1 MLCSFFNKDGEPL
14 ESSPEHTLHKACK
27 LPPSLLGRYY
37 FFYSENNIRMVNFMY
52 PAADGR
58 LKTLNFVI
66 NNAAYLDAILTCGE
80 RVDGSSLFPF
90 IEAGSSDLYVVPR
103 FRTAFVDPFAEI
115 PTLSMLCSFF
125 NKDGEPLES
134 SPEHTLHKACK
145 LPPSLLGR
153 YYFFYSENNI
163 RMVNFMYPAADGRLK
178 TLNFVINNAAYLDA
192 ILTCGERVDGSSLF
206 PFIEAGSSDLYVVP
220 RFRTAFVDPF
230 AEIPTLSMLCSFFN
244 KDGEPLESS
253 PEHTLH
259 KACKA
264 FTDVTGMEFQAMGE
278 LEYYVIS
285 PDTGMFQATDQR
297 GYHES
302 APYAK
307 FNDFRTQCMSYIAQT
322 GGQIKYGHSEVGNF
336 TLDGMIYEQ
345 NEIEFLPVRAE
356 DAADQLMIAKWV
368 IRNLGYRYGY
378 NVTFA
383 PKITAGKAG
392 SGLHV
397 HMRIVKDGQNQM
409 LKDGVLSETARK
421 AIAGM
426 MELAPSITAFGNTN
440 PTSYFRL
447 VPHQEAPTN
456 VCWGDRNRSVLVR
469 VPLGWAA
476 KTDMCTLAN
485 PLESE
490 SHFDTS
496 QKQTVEMRSPD
507 GSADLYQLL
516 AGLAVACRHGFEI
529 EQALDIA
536 KRTYVNVNI
545 HQKENE
551 DKLKALAQLPDSCA
565 ASAECLQK
573 QRAVFEQYNVFSPA
587 MIDGIIRKLRSYED
601 KTLRADLE
609 GKPEEMLELV
619 HKYFH
624 CG

>member
-1 MLCSFFNKDGEPL
+1 MMNQELL
-14 ESSPEHTLHKACK
+14 MSPNRLVTFLQKPAAEFTKADIIN
-27 LPPSLLGRYY
+27 YIQQN
-37 FFYSENNIRMVNFMY
+37 EIRMVNFMY

-66 NNAAYLDAILTCGE
+66 NNASYLDAILTCGE

-90 IEAGSSDLYVVPR
+90 IEAGSSDLYVIPR

-115 PTLSMLCSFF
+115 PTLVMLCSFF

-134 SPEHTLHKACK
+134 SPE
-145 LPPSLLGR
+145 
-153 YYFFYSENNI
+153 Y
-163 RMVNFMYPAADGRLK
+163 
-178 TLNFVINNAAYLDA
+178 
-192 ILTCGERVDGSSLF
+192 
-206 PFIEAGSSDLYVVP
+206 
-220 RFRTAFVDPF
+220 
-230 AEIPTLSMLCSFFN
+230 
-244 KDGEPLESS
+244 
-253 PEHTLH
+253 TLH

-285 PDTGMFQATDQR
+285 EDDGLFPATDQR

-302 APYAK
+302 GPYAK
-307 FNDFRTQCMSYIAQT
+307 FNDFRTQCMSYIAPT

-336 TLDGMIYEQ
+336 MLDGKVYEQ
-345 NEIEFLPVRAE
+345 NEIEFLPVNAE
-356 DAADQLMIAKWV
+356 NAADQLMIAKWV
-368 IRNLGYRYGY
+368 IRNLAYQYGY
-378 NVTFA
+378 DITFA
-383 PKITAGKAG
+383 PKITVGKAG
-392 SGLHV
+392 SGLHI
-397 HMRIVKDGQNQM
+397 HMRMMKDGQNQM
-409 LKDGVLSETARK
+409 LKDGALSDTARK

-426 MELAPSITAFGNTN
+426 MQLAPSITAFGNTN

-469 VPLGWAA
+469 VPLGWSAQ
-476 KTDMCTLAN
+476 TDMCALAN
-485 PLESE
+485 PLESD
-490 SHFDTS
+490 SNYDTT

-529 EQALDIA
+529 ENALAIA
-536 KRTYVNVNI
+536 EQTYVNVNI
-545 HQKENE
+545 HQKENA

-565 ASAECLQK
+565 ASADCLQK
-573 QRAVFEQYNVFSPA
+573 QRTVFEQYNVFSPA
-587 MIDGIIRKLRSYED
+587 MIDGIISRLRSYND
-601 KTLRADLE
+601 ATLRKDIQD
-609 GKPEEMLELV
+609 KPEEMLALV
-619 HKYFH
+619 SKFFH

>member
-1 MLCSFFNKDGEPL
+1 MMNQELLMGPNRLVTFLQKPAAEF
-14 ESSPEHTLHKACK
+14 TKADIIN
-27 LPPSLLGRYY
+27 YIQQN
-37 FFYSENNIRMVNFMY
+37 EIRMVNFMY

-66 NNAAYLDAILTCGE
+66 NNASYLDAILTCGE

-90 IEAGSSDLYVVPR
+90 IEAGSSDLYVIPR

-115 PTLSMLCSFF
+115 PTLVMLCSFF

-134 SPEHTLHKACK
+134 SPE
-145 LPPSLLGR
+145 
-153 YYFFYSENNI
+153 Y
-163 RMVNFMYPAADGRLK
+163 
-178 TLNFVINNAAYLDA
+178 
-192 ILTCGERVDGSSLF
+192 
-206 PFIEAGSSDLYVVP
+206 
-220 RFRTAFVDPF
+220 
-230 AEIPTLSMLCSFFN
+230 
-244 KDGEPLESS
+244 
-253 PEHTLH
+253 TLH

-285 PDTGMFQATDQR
+285 EDDGLFPATDQR

-302 APYAK
+302 GPYAK

-336 TLDGMIYEQ
+336 MLDGKVYEQ
-345 NEIEFLPVRAE
+345 NEIEFLPVNAE
-356 DAADQLMIAKWV
+356 NAADQLMIAKWV
-368 IRNLGYRYGY
+368 IRNLAYQYGY
-378 NVTFA
+378 DITFA
-383 PKITAGKAG
+383 PKITVGKAG
-392 SGLHV
+392 SGLHI
-397 HMRIVKDGQNQM
+397 HMRMMKDGQNQM
-409 LKDGVLSETARK
+409 LKDGALSDTARK

-426 MELAPSITAFGNTN
+426 MQLAPSITAFGNTN

-469 VPLGWAA
+469 VPLGWSAQ
-476 KTDMCTLAN
+476 TDMCALAN
-485 PLESE
+485 PLESD
-490 SHFDTS
+490 SNYDTT

-529 EQALDIA
+529 ENALAIA
-536 KRTYVNVNI
+536 EQTYVNVNI
-545 HQKENE
+545 HQKENA

-565 ASAECLQK
+565 ASADCLQK
-573 QRAVFEQYNVFSPA
+573 QRTVFEQYNVFSPA
-587 MIDGIIRKLRSYED
+587 MIDGIISRLRSYND
-601 KTLRADLE
+601 ATLRKDIQD
-609 GKPEEMLELV
+609 KPEEMLALV
-619 HKYFH
+619 SKFFH

>member
-1 MLCSFFNKDGEPL
+1 MNQELSMNANKLVAFLQKPTSEFTKADIISFIQQND
-14 ESSPEHTLHKACK
+14 
-27 LPPSLLGRYY
+27 
-37 FFYSENNIRMVNFMY
+37 IRMVNFMY
-52 PAADGR
+52 PAGDGR

-66 NNAAYLDAILTCGE
+66 NNQAYLEAILTCGE
-80 RVDGSSLFPF
+80 RVDGSSLFSF
-90 IEAGSSDLYVVPR
+90 IEAGSSDLYVIPR
-103 FRTAFVDPFAEI
+103 FRTAFVDP
-115 PTLSMLCSFF
+115 
-125 NKDGEPLES
+125 
-134 SPEHTLHKACK
+134 
-145 LPPSLLGR
+145 
-153 YYFFYSENNI
+153 
-163 RMVNFMYPAADGRLK
+163 
-178 TLNFVINNAAYLDA
+178 
-192 ILTCGERVDGSSLF
+192 
-206 PFIEAGSSDLYVVP
+206 
-220 RFRTAFVDPF
+220 
-230 AEIPTLSMLCSFFN
+230 
-244 KDGEPLESS
+244 
-253 PEHTLH
+253 
-259 KACKA
+259 

-278 LEYYVIS
+278 LEYYVIA
-285 PDTGMFQATDQR
+285 PDTGMFEATDQR

-302 APYAK
+302 GPYAK
-307 FNDFRTQCMSYIAQT
+307 FNEFRTQCMSYISQT

-336 TLDGMIYEQ
+336 TLEGYIYEQ
-345 NEIEFLPVRAE
+345 NEIEFLPVPVE
-356 DAADQLMIAKWV
+356 QAADQLMIAKWV
-368 IRNLGYRYGY
+368 IRNLGFKYGY

-397 HMRIVKDGQNQM
+397 HMRIMQDGKNQM
-409 LKDGVLSETARK
+409 LKDGILSETARK

-476 KTDMCTLAN
+476 KKDMCTLAN
-485 PLESE
+485 PLETE
-490 SHFDTS
+490 SYFDTT

-529 EQALDIA
+529 ENALELA
-536 KRTYVNVNI
+536 EKTYVNVNI

-551 DKLKALAQLPDSCA
+551 DKLKALAQLPDSCV
-565 ASAECLQK
+565 ASADCLEQ
-573 QRAVFEQYNVFSPA
+573 QRAIFEQYNVFSSA
-587 MIDGIIRKLRSYED
+587 MIDGIIRKLRNYED
-601 KTLRADLE
+601 KTLRADLD
-609 GKPEEMLELV
+609 GKPQEMLDLV